1 MLPTG
6 HLISRRYI
14 NSDSWIDTMSDTTLG
29 QTNPNEDILAEK
41 LAHPMPGWAPLF
53 ACLIMMGLGIVLVI
67 AAIASGFGIIAI
79 PGLLMVPAGFI
90 CLFGLMAIAPNNSR
104 VLLLFGEYRGTVKES
119 GFYWVNPFYSKK
131 RVSLRIRNFETGSL
145 ATPEKKNEA
154 GAIVQAKSRSA
165 GRPSKVNDR
174 DGNPIE
180 ISAVVVWKVT
190 DTAEAMFEV
199 DDYEH
204 FVEVQSEAAL
214 RSLATRYPYD
224 SEDHEQ
230 SLRGSTEEICSKLRE
245 DIQERLEKAGVQVIE
260 ARISHLAYAPEI
272 ASAMLQRQQAGAVVA
287 ARTRI
292 VDGAVGMVDMA
303 LEHLKRDGI
312 VDLNPEQRSALVSNL
327 LVVLCSD
334 RHAQPVVQTG
344 S

>member
-1 MLPTG
+1 
-6 HLISRRYI
+6 
-14 NSDSWIDTMSDTTLG
+14 MSTSM
-29 QTNPNEDILAEK
+29 NPNHSVDVHHVHPEK
-41 LAHPMPGWAPLF
+41 LLRPNTGWFALF
-53 ACLIMMGLGIVLVI
+53 ACLGLILFGGFTVI
-67 AAIASGFGIIAI
+67 ASAAAENGFFALLGVMMIPSGII
-79 PGLLMVPAGFI
+79 G
-90 CLFGLMAIAPNNSR
+90 LFGLMAIAPNDSR
-104 VLLLFGEYRGTVKES
+104 VLLLFGDYRGTVKDS
-119 GFYWVNPFYSKK
+119 GFFWVNPFFSKRK
-131 RVSLRIRNFETGSL
+131 VSLRIRNFETGSSS
-145 ATPEKKNEA
+145 TPEKKDAA
-154 GAIVQAKSRSA
+154 GTVVQWKSRSA
-165 GRPSKVNDR
+165 SRPSKVNDR

-190 DTAEAMFEV
+190 DTAEALFEV
-199 DDYEH
+199 DDYEN

-245 DIQERLEKAGVQVIE
+245 DIQERLEKAGVNVIE

-287 ARTRI
+287 ARTKI
-292 VDGAVGMVDMA
+292 VEGAVGMVEMA
-303 LEHLKRDGI
+303 LEHLKRDDI
-312 VDLNPEQRSALVSNL
+312 VELDAVQRASLVSNL

-344 S
+344 A